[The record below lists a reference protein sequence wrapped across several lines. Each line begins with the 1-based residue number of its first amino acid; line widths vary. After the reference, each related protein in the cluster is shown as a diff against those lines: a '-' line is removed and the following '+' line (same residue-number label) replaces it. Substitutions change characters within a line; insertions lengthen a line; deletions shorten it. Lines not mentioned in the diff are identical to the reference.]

1 MASMSAYVSRQ
12 TEGGTEGPLQLK
24 ECVQQREGP
33 LQLKESVQQREGP
46 LQLKELIFSFVL
58 NNSTSLHEHLGL
70 GAWIDATKKK
80 DFKIALLIDSTS
92 LVPSQ

>member
-24 ECVQQREGP
+24 E
-33 LQLKESVQQREGP
+33 SVQQREGP
-46 LQLKELIFSFVL
+46 LQLKEFIFSFVL

-70 GAWIDATKKK
+70 GAWIDAT
-80 DFKIALLIDSTS
+80 
-92 LVPSQ
+92 

>member
-33 LQLKESVQQREGP
+33 LQLKESVQQRRMYSAREGRRDP
-46 LQLKELIFSFVL
+46 F
-58 NNSTSLHEHLGL
+58 N
-70 GAWIDATKKK
+70 
-80 DFKIALLIDSTS
+80 
-92 LVPSQ
+92 